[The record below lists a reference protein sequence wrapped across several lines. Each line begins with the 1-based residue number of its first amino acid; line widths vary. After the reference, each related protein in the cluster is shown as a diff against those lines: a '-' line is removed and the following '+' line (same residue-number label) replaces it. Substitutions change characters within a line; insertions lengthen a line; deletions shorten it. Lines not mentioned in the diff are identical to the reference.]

1 MPSIFGTAVATVV
14 DTVKSTIAFDG
25 RVVSFLTARR
35 KGAGSQEVPVGEFGD
50 YVSMLRRFANDTS
63 LITRPLS
70 AAEMVERS
78 IRIEEGADGS
88 MTVKFCNRSGRGIK
102 HAEVPLSEFGSFVS
116 FLEAARDE
124 LS

>member
-1 MPSIFGTAVATVV
+1 MPSIFGTTVATVV
-14 DTVKSTIAFDG
+14 QTVKSTIAFDG
-25 RVVSFLTARR
+25 SIVSFLTARR
-35 KGAGSQEVPVGEFGD
+35 KGAGTQEVPVSEFGD
-50 YVSMLRRFANDTS
+50 YVSMLRCFADDPS

-78 IRIEEGADGS
+78 IRIEEGSDGS

-102 HAEVPLSEFGSFVS
+102 HAEVPLSEFSAFVS

>member
-25 RVVSFLTARR
+25 SIVSFLTARR
-35 KGAGSQEVPVGEFGD
+35 KGAGTQEVAVGEFGD
-50 YVSMLRRFANDTS
+50 YVSMLRRFADDPS
-63 LITRPLS
+63 LITRPLT
-70 AAEMVERS
+70 AAEAVERS

-88 MTVKFCNRSGRGIK
+88 LVVKFCNRSGRGIK
-102 HAEVPLSEFGSFVS
+102 HAEVPLSEFGDFVS